1 MWNARRR
8 QLMKKMLMFVI
19 LTVCMFANNAV
30 FAAFSVNAF
39 EAGLEECVKFH
50 NVLANTDSAGMSGDN
65 ARAGLA
71 GAEKKLL
78 VQVMSLSDIRDFSKA
93 KKIAAAW
100 VKRGGTE
107 ADAFVKAG
115 NKALK
120 LISDREKALATLP
133 TFNAAAFAS
142 LIEDAAKHIDVLENT
157 DTNGMGG
164 DAARAG
170 LDRADKGLRAA
181 VSAISSIRDISRA
194 RKVAEVFV
202 KRGGNEAVALT
213 KAGNMALKYVEAR
226 KKHITLYKD

>member
-1 MWNARRR
+1 
-8 QLMKKMLMFVI
+8 MKKMLVFVV
-19 LTVCMFANNAV
+19 LTVCMFAISAAA
-30 FAAFSVNAF
+30 FAAFNVNAF
-39 EAGLEECVKFH
+39 EASLEECVKFH
-50 NVLANTDSAGMSGDN
+50 NVLANTDSAGMSGDS

-78 VQVMSLSDIRDFSKA
+78 AQVMGLSDVRDFSKA
-93 KKIAAAW
+93 RKIAVAW

-120 LISDREKALATLP
+120 LIGDREKALSALP

-142 LIEDAAKHIDVLENT
+142 LIEEAAKHIDVLENT
-157 DTNGMGG
+157 DSKGVVG

-170 LDRADKGLRAA
+170 LDRADKNLRAA

-213 KAGNMALKYVEAR
+213 KAGNIALKYVEAR
-226 KKHITLYKD
+226 KKHIALYKD